1 MKLVASVTIF
11 FSTLFITSHLNA
23 SSIDLNNHNN
33 YLINNLLI
41 SYGGGGGGGGGGGKN
56 STKARSQEK
65 AKLLFKKR
73 KIAKKVSEG
82 IPLTEEEKRILYF
95 DEIAD

>member
-33 YLINNLLI
+33 YRISNLLI
-41 SYGGGGGGGGGGGKN
+41 SCGGGGGGGGGGKN

>member
-33 YLINNLLI
+33 YRISNLLI
-41 SYGGGGGGGGGGGKN
+41 SCGGGGGGRGGGKN

-73 KIAKKVSEG
+73 KAAKKVSEG
-82 IPLTEEEKRILYF
+82 IPLPEEEKRLFYF
-95 DEIAD
+95 D

>member
-33 YLINNLLI
+33 YRISNLLI
-41 SYGGGGGGGGGGGKN
+41 SCGGGGGGRGGGKN